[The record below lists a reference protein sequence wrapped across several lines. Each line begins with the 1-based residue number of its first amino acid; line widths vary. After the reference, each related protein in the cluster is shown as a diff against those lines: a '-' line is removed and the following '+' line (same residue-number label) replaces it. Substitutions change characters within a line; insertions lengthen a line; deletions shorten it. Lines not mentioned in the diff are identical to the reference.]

1 MRRGGPTGVEFAAEL
16 HDIVFQDLR
25 FLFPEVSKKVRIIVY
40 DVAPKVLSMFDAK
53 LGEYAMKTLRRE
65 NIEVRT
71 SRKIKALE
79 SGLPGEKDDA
89 SVSHM
94 RGLTLKVK
102 DEPDLGIGM
111 CVWSTGL
118 AQNPFVEKSLGRSRT
133 LPIQDVSGQPS
144 GTSDDATWKITLDQK
159 TGSIM
164 TDQQLRVMLDPATN
178 VTNSSE
184 TKDNNSAT
192 VLNNVFAIGDCA
204 MMHNTTYPATAQ
216 VASQKGYWLAK
227 RLNKDDLESSKFEF
241 KNLGTMAYL
250 GGANAIM
257 QSGSKSLGNVS
268 GRMAWVIW
276 KGAYLT
282 KTLSWRNRILLPIY
296 W

>member
-1 MRRGGPTGVEFAAEL
+1 
-16 HDIVFQDLR
+16 
-25 FLFPEVSKKVRIIVY
+25 VRIIVY

-53 LGEYAMKTLRRE
+53 LGEYAMDTLRRE

-71 SRKIKALE
+71 SRKIEALE
-79 SGLPGEKDDA
+79 SGLPGISEDDS
-89 SVSHM
+89 SVART

-102 DEPDLGIGM
+102 DETDLGIGM

-118 AQNPFVEKSLGRSRT
+118 AQNPFVEKSLGGTHT
-133 LPIQDVSGQPS
+133 LPTADISGQLS
-144 GTSDDATWKITLDQK
+144 EVSDGASWRITQDGK
-159 TGSIM
+159 TGSVM
-164 TDQQLRVMLDPATN
+164 TDHQLRVMLEPAEQTK
-178 VTNSSE
+178 TTTPE
-184 TKDNNSAT
+184 TDDTKSNNPT
-192 VLNNVFAIGDCA
+192 VLNNVYAIGDCA
-204 MMHNTTYPATAQ
+204 MMHDTMYPATAQ

-227 RLNKDDLESSKFEF
+227 RLNKNDLESSRFEF